1 MQDTLSGIQTDSRS
15 SLISDSSEVAMII
28 PSLSGQVDR
37 LLRSLSTQSIT
48 PSEIKIVTGVN
59 PNGRARNQGVSATLS
74 EILFFI
80 DDDALPADE
89 HLIKGLIEPLLMDP
103 QIGVTG
109 AARILPNDASWFQR
123 RVAAEIPRTINP
135 IPHSPLETN
144 PPTLGYGHTQITTTC
159 CAMRREVFDQAGG
172 FSEQLTS
179 GVDTDFFYR
188 VRKLGYRFVMVP
200 NVCVEHPA
208 PKNLQTLF
216 RKFHWY
222 GLGYGQE
229 TQKRPEQKMGP
240 RLPTLAHR
248 IAFILAATLWVIP
261 NIFILYSFGYPH
273 FELGFRPFKALSTY
287 SVAWGY
293 VKSWQRGLK

>member
-1 MQDTLSGIQTDSRS
+1 MQNVLNGIPKKDAVPFTST
-15 SLISDSSEVAMII
+15 ISKVAVII
-28 PSLSGQVDR
+28 PSLSGKVDR
-37 LLRSLSTQSIT
+37 LLKNLTIQSIP
-48 PSEIKIVTGVN
+48 PSEIKIITGVS
-59 PNGRARNQGVSATLS
+59 PNGRARNQGVSAALS

-80 DDDALPADE
+80 DDDALPIDE
-89 HLIKGLIEPLLMDP
+89 HLIESLVEPLLRDP

-135 IPHSPLETN
+135 VPQIPLETN
-144 PPTLGYGHTQITTTC
+144 PPLNGYGHTQITTTC
-159 CAMRREVFDQAGG
+159 CAMRREVYDQAGG

-200 NVCVEHPA
+200 NVCVAHPA
-208 PKNLQTLF
+208 PKNLHALL

-229 TQKRPEQKMGP
+229 AQKRPEQKMGP
-240 RLPTLAHR
+240 RLPTPLHR
-248 IAFILAATLWVIP
+248 IAFLLAATLWLIP

-273 FELGFRPFKALSTY
+273 LELGFRPFKALSTY
-287 SVAWGY
+287 AVAWGY
-293 VKSWQRGLK
+293 VKSWQKGLQ

>member
-1 MQDTLSGIQTDSRS
+1 MQNVLNGIQTKDAAPFTST
-15 SLISDSSEVAMII
+15 ISKVAVII
-28 PSLSGQVDR
+28 PSLSGKVDR
-37 LLRSLSTQSIT
+37 LLKNLTIQSIP
-48 PSEIKIVTGVN
+48 PSEIKIITGVS
-59 PNGRARNQGVSATLS
+59 PNGRARNRGVSATLS
-74 EILFFI
+74 DILFFI
-80 DDDALPADE
+80 DDDALPIDE
-89 HLIKGLIEPLLMDP
+89 HLIKSLVEPLLSDP

-135 IPHSPLETN
+135 VPQIPLETN
-144 PPTLGYGHTQITTTC
+144 PPLKGYGHTQITTTC
-159 CAMRREVFDQAGG
+159 CAMRREVYDQAGG

-200 NVCVEHPA
+200 NVCVAHPA
-208 PKNLQTLF
+208 PNNLQALL

-240 RLPTLAHR
+240 RLPTPLHR
-248 IAFILAATLWVIP
+248 IAFLLAATLWLIP

-287 SVAWGY
+287 AVAWGY
-293 VKSWQRGLK
+293 VKSWQKGLQ

>member
-1 MQDTLSGIQTDSRS
+1 MQDTLTGIQTDNRDALSTFTT
-15 SLISDSSEVAMII
+15 EVAVII
-28 PSLSGQVDR
+28 PSLSGQVNR
-37 LLRSLSTQSIT
+37 LLKSLSGQSMT
-48 PSEIKIVTGVN
+48 PNEIQIVAGVS

-74 EILFFI
+74 DILFFI
-80 DDDALPADE
+80 DDDALPVDE
-89 HLIKGLIEPLLMDP
+89 HLIKYLVEPLMHDP

-109 AARILPNDASWFQR
+109 AARILPSDASWFQC

-135 IPHSPLETN
+135 VPQIPLETN
-144 PPTLGYGHTQITTTC
+144 PPLKGYGHTQITTTC
-159 CAMRREVFDQAGG
+159 CAMRRAVFDQAGG
-172 FSEQLTS
+172 FSERLTS
-179 GVDTDFFYR
+179 GVDTDFFHR

-200 NVCVEHPA
+200 DVCVEHPA
-208 PKNLQTLF
+208 PRNLQALL

-248 IAFILAATLWVIP
+248 IAFILAATIWLIP

-287 SVAWGY
+287 AVAWGY
-293 VKSWQRGLK
+293 VNSWQRGLQ